1 MKYEPLISD
10 TYFHIYN
17 RGNNKEDIFKEDRN
31 YDYFLK
37 LLSKYIIPVCE
48 IYAYCLLK
56 NHFHLIV
63 KTKSEVEGKSISQGF
78 SNMFNTYSKAI
89 NKSYCR
95 TVSLFTDRFSRKKID
110 NEKYLK
116 QLIIYTHLNP
126 QHHGLIDD
134 FEDYKYSSY
143 KSYLSDQ
150 SSRLDRP
157 FILSL
162 FDGKLNFEEAH
173 KFRKFEIEEKLT
185 LE

>member
-37 LLSKYIIPVCE
+37 LLDKYITSVCE

-63 KTKSEVEGKSISQGF
+63 KTKSEVGDKSISQGF

-89 NKSYCR
+89 NKSYNR
-95 TVSLFTDRFSRKKID
+95 TGSLFTDRFSRKKID
-110 NEKYLK
+110 NEQYLR

-126 QHHGLIDD
+126 QHHGLIND
-134 FEDYKYSSY
+134 FSNYMYLSY
-143 KSYLSDQ
+143 KSYLSDKP
-150 SSRLDRP
+150 SKLDRE

-162 FDGKLNFEEAH
+162 FEGKSNFEYAH
-173 KFRKFEIEEKLT
+173 LHKKIEIESDLS